1 MTVIKHKT
9 ATKSTKHILT
19 HFYLKPQKQNKLK
32 ERVPATEREDVPLSS
47 VVFLD
52 VSLLRS
58 HTQNRIF
65 ILVTSLWEKT
75 AKQMFFYE
83 SNIFQLMRRTNRRP
97 LLLHL
102 FPHRDITVCNKVLM
116 SSRGHAVKLTIWR
129 SLADSSWL
137 AGSTQL
143 CGETI
148 TNIVPVNYTEVGGG
162 GLVTNTAVELVLT
175 ALQQRG
181 PELVTS

>member
-1 MTVIKHKT
+1 MFLCC
-9 ATKSTKHILT
+9 ALT
-19 HFYLKPQKQNKLK
+19 HRTGF
-32 ERVPATEREDVPLSS
+32 LSLS
-47 VVFLD
+47 QVC
-52 VSLLRS
+52 
-58 HTQNRIF
+58 
-65 ILVTSLWEKT
+65 EKKT

-97 LLLHL
+97 LLLRL
-102 FPHRDITVCNKVLM
+102 FPHRDITACNKVLM

-148 TNIVPVNYTEVGGG
+148 TNIVPVNYTEVVVVGGGGGWWWWCG
-162 GLVTNTAVELVLT
+162 GLVTNAAVELVLT

>member
-1 MTVIKHKT
+1 MFLCC
-9 ATKSTKHILT
+9 ALT
-19 HFYLKPQKQNKLK
+19 HRTGF
-32 ERVPATEREDVPLSS
+32 LSLS
-47 VVFLD
+47 QVC
-52 VSLLRS
+52 
-58 HTQNRIF
+58 
-65 ILVTSLWEKT
+65 EKKT

-148 TNIVPVNYTEVGGG
+148 TNIVPVNYTEVGVVGG
-162 GLVTNTAVELVLT
+162 SGYKYSCGACFDCIATARPRAGYQLT
-175 ALQQRG
+175 TG
-181 PELVTS
+181 CTGS

>member
-1 MTVIKHKT
+1 
-9 ATKSTKHILT
+9 
-19 HFYLKPQKQNKLK
+19 
-32 ERVPATEREDVPLSS
+32 
-47 VVFLD
+47 
-52 VSLLRS
+52 
-58 HTQNRIF
+58 
-65 ILVTSLWEKT
+65 
-75 AKQMFFYE
+75 
-83 SNIFQLMRRTNRRP
+83 
-97 LLLHL
+97 
-102 FPHRDITVCNKVLM
+102 M

-148 TNIVPVNYTEVGGG
+148 TNIVPVNYTEVVVVGGGGGGG
-162 GLVTNTAVELVLT
+162 GLVTNAAVELVLT

>member
-1 MTVIKHKT
+1 M
-9 ATKSTKHILT
+9 
-19 HFYLKPQKQNKLK
+19 
-32 ERVPATEREDVPLSS
+32 
-47 VVFLD
+47 FLD

-65 ILVTSLWEKT
+65 ILVTSLWEKNCKT
-75 AKQMFFYE
+75 NVLLWIK
-83 SNIFQLMRRTNRRP
+83 FQLMRRTNRRP
-97 LLLHL
+97 LLLRL
-102 FPHRDITVCNKVLM
+102 FPHRDITACNKVLM
-116 SSRGHAVKLTIWR
+116 SSRGHAVKLTIWT

-148 TNIVPVNYTEVGGG
+148 TNIVPVNYTEVVVVGGGGGWWWWCG
-162 GLVTNTAVELVLT
+162 GLVTNAAVELVLT

>member
-1 MTVIKHKT
+1 MFLCC
-9 ATKSTKHILT
+9 ALT
-19 HFYLKPQKQNKLK
+19 HRTGF
-32 ERVPATEREDVPLSS
+32 LSLS
-47 VVFLD
+47 QVC
-52 VSLLRS
+52 
-58 HTQNRIF
+58 
-65 ILVTSLWEKT
+65 EKKT

-97 LLLHL
+97 LLLRL
-102 FPHRDITVCNKVLM
+102 FPHRDITACNKVLM

-137 AGSTQL
+137 AGATQL

-148 TNIVPVNYTEVGGG
+148 TNIVPVNYTEVVVVGGGGGWWWWCG
-162 GLVTNTAVELVLT
+162 GLVTNAAVELVLT

>member
-1 MTVIKHKT
+1 MFLCC
-9 ATKSTKHILT
+9 ALT
-19 HFYLKPQKQNKLK
+19 HRTGF
-32 ERVPATEREDVPLSS
+32 LSLS
-47 VVFLD
+47 QVC
-52 VSLLRS
+52 
-58 HTQNRIF
+58 
-65 ILVTSLWEKT
+65 EKKT

-97 LLLHL
+97 LLLRL
-102 FPHRDITVCNKVLM
+102 FPHRDITACNKVLM
-116 SSRGHAVKLTIWR
+116 TSRGHAVKLTIWR

-137 AGSTQL
+137 AGATQL

-148 TNIVPVNYTEVGGG
+148 TNIVPVNYTEVVVVGGGGGGGRGGG
-162 GLVTNTAVELVLT
+162 GLVTNAAVELVLT

>member
-1 MTVIKHKT
+1 MFLCC
-9 ATKSTKHILT
+9 ALT
-19 HFYLKPQKQNKLK
+19 HRTGF
-32 ERVPATEREDVPLSS
+32 LSLS
-47 VVFLD
+47 QVC
-52 VSLLRS
+52 
-58 HTQNRIF
+58 
-65 ILVTSLWEKT
+65 EKKT

-97 LLLHL
+97 LLLRL
-102 FPHRDITVCNKVLM
+102 FPHRDITACNKVLM

-148 TNIVPVNYTEVGGG
+148 TNIVPVNYTEVVVVGGG
-162 GLVTNTAVELVLT
+162 GGGGGGVWLQMQLWSLFWLHCNSEAQSWLPANNWLYWELTLPT
-175 ALQQRG
+175 PSCLLFSQK
-181 PELVTS
+181 